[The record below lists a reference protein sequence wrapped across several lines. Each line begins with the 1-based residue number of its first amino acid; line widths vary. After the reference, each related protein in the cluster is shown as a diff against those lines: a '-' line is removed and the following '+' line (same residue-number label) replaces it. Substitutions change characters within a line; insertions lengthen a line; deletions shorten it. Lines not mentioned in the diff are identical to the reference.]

1 MPLQSPNIPCSK
13 DRRWAQPAQMEPR
26 PEIPSVTALGL
37 GPLGW
42 GLIAVVFVT
51 VLVVFRGA
59 LDGGFVYDD
68 FPRIVEAE
76 GRITSI
82 WPPAWMS
89 DGQRPVV
96 RLSLALNHLAGGL
109 DPVGYHAFNLVLH
122 ASAAVLV
129 LLVVREGGRRLAD
142 RGIVADSSRRRLIV
156 AAAVALIWALHPVQ
170 TSTTT
175 YVIQRAESLAGFFSL
190 LAVYGLL
197 RGDRVNRLA
206 TGTIVVVSVVLAL
219 GSKPSAVVL
228 PAMLLVVDW
237 AVVTGSLRDTLRR
250 RGRLHLAA
258 WACLL
263 LLFATGAVASLW
275 RSEGIAGVG
284 FTRAGSTP
292 FEYAASQLS
301 AAVVYARIVFDA
313 SAMSIDHGPEALQP
327 GWTRPVGVAIIVTL
341 LGLAI
346 GGLTRHRWWWC
357 LPATM
362 LLVMI
367 PTSSIVPLADP
378 LADHRLHFALLPLAI
393 GLVALACF
401 TVDRVPG
408 RATRPVGVVVSILFV
423 GVLVAEAQGVRSRN
437 ADYAEPRRLWDEV
450 VERRP
455 DHVRGLVNRASVA
468 LRAGRYADAERDL
481 RAAAEIQPGNPVAM
495 MNLAVLDL
503 REGRAEAALRRLDVV
518 GSIGRNDPLFH
529 AARADALRDLG
540 RCEEAVEACAAS
552 IRIEPGNVRTRI
564 VMGNALA
571 DCGRLAEAAIVFRT
585 AAEQAREPALRA
597 SARFNEGNMH
607 FIEQRMEDA
616 IAAYAAALAADASH
630 AGAAQGLE
638 EARRRA
644 R

>member
-1 MPLQSPNIPCSK
+1 
-13 DRRWAQPAQMEPR
+13 MEPAPR
-26 PEIPSVTALGL
+26 SLVVPESGSGVAGWWVSGL
-37 GPLGW
+37 
-42 GLIAVVFVT
+42 VFVM

-59 LDGGFVYDD
+59 LEGGFVYDD

-76 GRITSI
+76 GRMTSI
-82 WPPAWMS
+82 WPPIWMV

-129 LLVVREGGRRLAD
+129 LLVVREGGRRLAE
-142 RGIVADSSRRRLIV
+142 RGIGTNSARRRLVV

-170 TSTTT
+170 TSTAT

-206 TGTIVVVSVVLAL
+206 TGTIVVVAVVLAL

-237 AVVTGSLRDTLRR
+237 AVVNGSLRATVRQ
-250 RGRLHLAA
+250 RGALHLAA
-258 WACLL
+258 WACLIV
-263 LLFATGAVASLW
+263 LFATGAVASLW

-284 FTRAGSTP
+284 FARAGSTP
-292 FEYAASQLS
+292 LEYAASQLS
-301 AAVVYARIVFDA
+301 AAAVYARIVFDA

-327 GWTRPVGVAIIVTL
+327 GWTRPVGVAILVTL
-341 LGLAI
+341 LGLAL
-346 GGLTRHRWWWC
+346 GGLLRHRWWWC
-357 LPATM
+357 LPAMM

-378 LADHRLHFALLPLAI
+378 LADHRLHLALLPAAV
-393 GLVALACF
+393 GLVAIACF
-401 TVDRVPG
+401 AVDHVPA
-408 RATRPVGVVVSILFV
+408 RATRPVGVLVSILFV
-423 GVLVAEAQGVRSRN
+423 GVLVAESQAVRSRN
-437 ADYAEPRRLWDEV
+437 ADYADPRRLWDDV
-450 VERRP
+450 VARRP

-468 LRAGRYADAERDL
+468 LREGRYADAEMDL
-481 RAAAEIQPGNPVAM
+481 RASAGIQPGNPVVM

-518 GSIGRNDPLFH
+518 GVVGREDPLFH

-571 DCGRLAEAAIVFRT
+571 DCGRLAEAASVFRT
-585 AAEQAREPALRA
+585 AAEKAREPALRA

-607 FIEQRMEDA
+607 FIEERMEDA
-616 IAAYAAALAADASH
+616 IAAYAAALEADASH
-630 AGAAQGLE
+630 AAAARGLE